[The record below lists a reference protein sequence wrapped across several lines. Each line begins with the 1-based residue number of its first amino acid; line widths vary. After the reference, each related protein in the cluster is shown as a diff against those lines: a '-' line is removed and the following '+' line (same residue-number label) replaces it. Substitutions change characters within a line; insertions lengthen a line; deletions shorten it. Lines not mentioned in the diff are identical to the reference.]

1 MPNNLTDYR
10 HIFLNDVPMMD
21 VRAPVEFGQGAFPG
35 VANLPLMDDGER
47 QQVGTCYKHKGQ
59 EAAIALGHQLVS
71 GATKRQRIEAW
82 AQFARAHPQGVLYCF
97 RGGLRSQIVQQWLL
111 NEAGID
117 YPRVVGG
124 YKAMRGFLIGTTQ
137 AAAAECG
144 FVVLSGLTGTG
155 KTEVIAQ
162 LSNGLDLEGHA
173 NHRGSSFGQRV
184 SGQPTQ
190 IDFENRLA
198 IDVLKKRA
206 EGYETFV
213 LEDEGRHVGSCSVPL
228 ELRQRLER
236 VPIVCLE
243 DAFDARVERILRDYV
258 QQQCADFVAVHG
270 EAAGTDLFAARL
282 LDSLGKLAK
291 RLGGDRYQALR
302 GSMQAALAQQR
313 SRGDLSLHRDWIAA
327 LMRDYYDP
335 MYAYQRQSRAD
346 RIVFQGDHRAVLD
359 FLRSQSAPRG

>member
-1 MPNNLTDYR
+1 MPTNLTDYR

-35 VANLPLMDDGER
+35 VTNLPLMDDGER
-47 QQVGTCYKHKGQ
+47 QQVGTCYKQQGQ

-162 LSNGLDLEGHA
+162 LANGLDLEGHA
-173 NHRGSSFGQRV
+173 NHRGSRFGQRV

-198 IDVLKKRA
+198 IDVLKRRA
-206 EGYETFV
+206 RGHETFV

-236 VPIVCLE
+236 PGVEPVVE
-243 DAFDARVERILRDYV
+243 DDGRREGHTRADPRGRPAREVRERDALVRRVVEVGRRPVVEHDGPRRTVRDRGGGLR
-258 QQQCADFVAVHG
+258 A
-270 EAAGTDLFAARL
+270 
-282 LDSLGKLAK
+282 
-291 RLGGDRYQALR
+291 
-302 GSMQAALAQQR
+302 
-313 SRGDLSLHRDWIAA
+313 
-327 LMRDYYDP
+327 
-335 MYAYQRQSRAD
+335 SRASGRRRLD
-346 RIVFQGDHRAVLD
+346 ERVRARRQQERTD
-359 FLRSQSAPRG
+359 G